1 VPENLWIVSVV
12 AFLHD
17 LFTVV
22 WIGGMITLALGM
34 VPAIRASLGMGP
46 QAHQIVNAFQSRF
59 RWVAYACVAGLV
71 VTGILLSRRS
81 PEFQSWFA
89 WADTYS
95 VLLSL
100 KHLLVIVM
108 VVVVIARSVLM
119 AQNAPAGVPALP
131 RPGAAARPQP
141 GGRARVAMLLLF
153 TNIVLGVAVLFLSAA
168 TATLG
173 TG

>member
-1 VPENLWIVSVV
+1 MPENLWILSAVT
-12 AFLHD
+12 FLHD

-22 WIGGMITLALGM
+22 WIGGMVTLGLGM
-34 VPAIRASLGMGP
+34 IPAVRTSLGMGP
-46 QAHQIVNAFQSRF
+46 QMHQIVSAFQSRF
-59 RWVAYACVAGLV
+59 RWVAYVCIAGLV
-71 VTGILLSRRS
+71 VTGVLLSRRS

-108 VVVVIARSVLM
+108 VVIVIVRSVLM
-119 AQNAPAGVPALP
+119 AQTAPLGMPAP
-131 RPGAAARPQP
+131 PSPVAARPQP
-141 GGRARVAMLLLF
+141 GGRARVAMLLLL
-153 TNIVLGVAVLFLSAA
+153 TNIAFGVAVLFLSAA

>member
-1 VPENLWIVSVV
+1 MTEELWVV
-12 AFLHD
+12 TVVTFLHA

-22 WIGGMITLALGM
+22 WIGGMIALGLGM
-34 VPAIRASLGMGP
+34 IPAVRASLGMSP
-46 QAHQIVNAFQSRF
+46 QTQQIVNAFQSRF
-59 RWVAYACVAGLV
+59 RWFAYVCIAGLL
-71 VTGILLSRRS
+71 VTGVLLSRRS

-108 VVVVIARSVLM
+108 VVAVIVRSVLM
-119 AQNAPAGVPALP
+119 AQTAPSGTPAP
-131 RPGAAARPQP
+131 PAPGAARPQP
-141 GGRARVAMLLLF
+141 SGKAHAAALLLF

-168 TATLG
+168 TATLSAA
-173 TG
+173 